1 MKKANNSS
9 FQGEAIKDSLL
20 VIVILA
26 LIVAA
31 CLFVL

>member
-1 MKKANNSS
+1 MKKMNSL

-26 LIVAA
+26 AIVAA
-31 CLFVL
+31 CIFLL

>member
-1 MKKANNSS
+1 MKKANSS
-9 FQGEAIKDSLL
+9 FQGEALKDSLL

-31 CLFVL
+31 CIFVL

>member
-1 MKKANNSS
+1 MKKANTP

-31 CLFVL
+31 CIFVL

>member
-1 MKKANNSS
+1 MKKTNTS
-9 FQGEAIKDSLL
+9 FQGEALRDSLL

-31 CLFVL
+31 CIFVL